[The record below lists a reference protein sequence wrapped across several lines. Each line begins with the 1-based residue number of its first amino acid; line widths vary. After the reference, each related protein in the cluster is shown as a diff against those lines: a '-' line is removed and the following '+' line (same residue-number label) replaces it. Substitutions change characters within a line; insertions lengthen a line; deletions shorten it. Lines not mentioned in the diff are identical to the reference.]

1 MDSET
6 WNFFSLFN
14 KIGSSSDE
22 DEDFAPDFEASEQ
35 NEVSNSIFN
44 IMQDIDE
51 ELFSKSNYKEGKAP
65 KVPRKEVYDL
75 VIDNIN
81 NDGKL

>member
-1 MDSET
+1 
-6 WNFFSLFN
+6 
-14 KIGSSSDE
+14 
-22 DEDFAPDFEASEQ
+22 
-35 NEVSNSIFN
+35 
-44 IMQDIDE
+44 MQDIDE